1 MSNICHNGRVVY
13 LRQSSAT
20 LFARCKSR
28 VLSTSS
34 TAWQVALLCP
44 PMFVCTPSS
53 AQERIIVQNVHGW
66 IAHYCIVLCAQVLC
80 VAGVDTRTSFAF
92 RCLCHLKSTTP
103 FLTSPKRDCAQVK
116 MIWIQE
122 NSLLVFSFQIYIWHN
137 IYLAQLCQDHNS
149 SYRFLGLCLF
159 VSMSWSSAAGFYLI
173 TLFWHFGVMLKKHLR
188 WLT

>member
-28 VLSTSS
+28 VLSTIS
-34 TAWQVALLCP
+34 TARQVALLCP

-66 IAHYCIVLCAQVLC
+66 IAHYCIALCAQVLC
-80 VAGVDTRTSFAF
+80 VVGVDTRTSFAF

-103 FLTSPKRDCAQVK
+103 ILNSPERGCAKVK

-137 IYLAQLCQDHNS
+137 SVKITTAVTGFWVYAFLSVYPGLQQLGFTWSPSFGILAWC
-149 SYRFLGLCLF
+149 
-159 VSMSWSSAAGFYLI
+159 
-173 TLFWHFGVMLKKHLR
+173 
-188 WLT
+188 